1 MTPRYGAWET
11 SIYMEKNICSFEHVF
26 VNTQEVVNTAR
37 PHAVAAGAL
46 ASQEKSGDHWVFV
59 VVIREEKAT

>member
-1 MTPRYGAWET
+1 
-11 SIYMEKNICSFEHVF
+11 MEKNICSFEHVF
-26 VNTQEVVNTAR
+26 VNTQDVVHTAR
-37 PHAVAAGAL
+37 PHAVAAGAQ